1 MAKWILQYWLNTWT
15 QCGGWTMW
23 RDNDTDFI
31 AELREALKE
40 DMAAIQR
47 ENIDLA
53 TERQNP
59 EISWE
64 EFVGDYS

>member
-1 MAKWILQYWLNTWT
+1 
-15 QCGGWTMW
+15 MW

-31 AELREALKE
+31 AELREVLKE

-64 EFVGDYS
+64 EFGGIIHERVQSYQCRSQRNG